1 MDLKKVQ
8 IQKVNKIYIIDIWKR
23 GCWNV
28 NEQQL
33 NFKILEHPGDN
44 VDSTD
49 DTDDTDEEPSGKYLI
64 TYIENNENYSNM
76 LIYV

>member
-1 MDLKKVQ
+1 ML
-8 IQKVNKIYIIDIWKR
+8 NR
-23 GCWNV
+23 
-28 NEQQL
+28 L
-33 NFKILEHPGDN
+33 NFKILEHPGDH
-44 VDSTD
+44 VEDSTDDTD